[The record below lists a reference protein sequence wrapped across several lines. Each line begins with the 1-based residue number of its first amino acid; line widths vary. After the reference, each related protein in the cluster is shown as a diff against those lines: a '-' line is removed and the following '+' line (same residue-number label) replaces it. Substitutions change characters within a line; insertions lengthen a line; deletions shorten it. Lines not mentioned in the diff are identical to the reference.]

1 MNKEDYITYWRKKQ
15 SALATA
21 NNFVQAIQNQ
31 GVKLKKAILFGSH
44 SSGKSHEWSDIDI
57 ALIADEFSGINVQDL
72 DYFINVTIQKPF
84 FAVEPH
90 TFNTQEFETGNA
102 FTKEIEKTGI
112 VIF

>member
-1 MNKEDYITYWRKKQ
+1 MVTPTTQQ
-15 SALATA
+15 SAFITA
-21 NNFVQAIQNQ
+21 SNFVQAVQNQ

-44 SSGKSHEWSDIDI
+44 SSGKSHEWSDIDV
-57 ALIADEFSGINVQDL
+57 ALIADEFSGVNVEDL
-72 DYFINVTIQKPF
+72 NYFINVTIQKPF

-90 TFNTQEFETGNA
+90 TFNTKDFQEGNA